1 VLPEVTFPP
10 LQQPTDRGRSL
21 LSTIVLL
28 QLSVELDELLDW
40 LLTDVVADDVTA
52 AETALRQLD
61 DKCDKLG
68 NH

>member
-1 VLPEVTFPP
+1 
-10 LQQPTDRGRSL
+10 
-21 LSTIVLL
+21 VLL
-28 QLSVELDELLDW
+28 QLSVALDELLDW

>member
-1 VLPEVTFPP
+1 MLPEVTFPP
-10 LQQPTDRGRSL
+10 LHQPTDRGRSL

-28 QLSVELDELLDW
+28 QLSVALDELLDW

>member
-10 LQQPTDRGRSL
+10 LHQPTDRGRSL